1 MKINEI
7 ESNWYHKKH
16 PVELEDPGTIEIEG
30 YGDQR
35 TATVNNMQVNNVGPK
50 SNLAIFVNAN
60 YELTWEPGD
69 RSVGVGKG
77 WLSSLEVHT
86 VDIQSILDEMGT
98 VIDIRRVSNQLAD
111 YLNKQV
117 TQFLTTIEDQIAEY
131 ADEGN

>member
-16 PVELEDPGTIEIEG
+16 PVELEDPGTIEVHG

-35 TATVNNMQVNNVGPK
+35 TATVINMQVNNVGPK
-50 SNLAIFVNAN
+50 NNLAVFVNAS
-60 YELTWEPGD
+60 YELTWEQGD
-69 RSVGVGKG
+69 RSVGAGKG
-77 WLSSLEVHT
+77 WLSSLEEYT
-86 VDIQSILDEMGT
+86 VDVQSILDEMGT
-98 VIDIRRVSNQLAD
+98 VIDIRRVSNPLAD

>member
-7 ESNWYHKKH
+7 EKRY
-16 PVELEDPGTIEIEG
+16 PIELEDPGTIEVHG

-35 TATVNNMQVNNVGPK
+35 TATVINMQVNNVGPK

-69 RSVGVGKG
+69 RSVGVSKG

-98 VIDIRRVSNQLAD
+98 VIDIRRVSNPLAD

-117 TQFLTTIEDQIAEY
+117 TQFLTTIEDKIAQY
-131 ADEGN
+131 ADDGN

>member
-16 PVELEDPGTIEIEG
+16 PVELEDPGTIEVQG

-60 YELTWEPGD
+60 YELTWESGD
-69 RSVGVGKG
+69 RSVGVSKG

-98 VIDIRRVSNQLAD
+98 VIDIRRVSNPLAD

>member
-16 PVELEDPGTIEIEG
+16 PVELEDLGTIEVQG

-69 RSVGVGKG
+69 RSVGVSKG

-98 VIDIRRVSNQLAD
+98 VIDIRRVSNPLAD

-131 ADEGN
+131 ADDGN

>member
-16 PVELEDPGTIEIEG
+16 PVELEDPGTIEVQG

-98 VIDIRRVSNQLAD
+98 VIDIRRVSNPLAD

-117 TQFLTTIEDQIAEY
+117 TQFLTTIEDQIAQY

>member
-7 ESNWYHKKH
+7 EKQY
-16 PVELEDPGTIEIEG
+16 PIELEDPGTIEVHG

-35 TATVNNMQVNNVGPK
+35 TATVINMQVNNVGPK
-50 SNLAIFVNAN
+50 NNLAVFVNAS
-60 YELTWEPGD
+60 YGLTWEQGD

-77 WLSSLEVHT
+77 WLASLEEYA
-86 VDIQSILDEMGT
+86 VDVQSILDEMGT
-98 VIDIRRVSNQLAD
+98 VTDIREVNKPLVD

-117 TQFLTTIEDQIAEY
+117 TQFLTTIEDQIAQY

>member
-7 ESNWYHKKH
+7 EKQY
-16 PVELEDPGTIEIEG
+16 PIELEDPGTIEVHG

-35 TATVNNMQVNNVGPK
+35 TATVINMQVNNVGPK
-50 SNLAIFVNAN
+50 NNLAVFVNAS
-60 YELTWEPGD
+60 YGLTWEQGD

-77 WLSSLEVHT
+77 WLSSLEEYT
-86 VDIQSILDEMGT
+86 VDVQSILDEMGT
-98 VIDIRRVSNQLAD
+98 VTDIREVNKPLVD

-117 TQFLTTIEDQIAEY
+117 TQFLTTIEDQIAQY

>member
-7 ESNWYHKKH
+7 EKRY
-16 PVELEDPGTIEIEG
+16 PIELEDPGTIEVHG

-35 TATVNNMQVNNVGPK
+35 TATVINMQVNNVGPK
-50 SNLAIFVNAN
+50 NNLAVFVNAS
-60 YELTWEPGD
+60 YGLTWESGD

-77 WLSSLEVHT
+77 WLASLEEYT
-86 VDIQSILDEMGT
+86 VDVQSILDEMGT
-98 VIDIRRVSNQLAD
+98 VTDIREVNKPLVD

-117 TQFLTTIEDQIAEY
+117 TQFLPTIEDQIAQY

>member
-16 PVELEDPGTIEIEG
+16 PVELEDPGTIEVQG

-35 TATVNNMQVNNVGPK
+35 TATVNNMQINNVGPK

-60 YELTWEPGD
+60 YELTWEQGD

-98 VIDIRRVSNQLAD
+98 VIDIRRVSNPLAD

-131 ADEGN
+131 ADDGN

>member
-7 ESNWYHKKH
+7 EKRH
-16 PVELEDPGTIEIEG
+16 PVELEDPGTIEVQG

-35 TATVNNMQVNNVGPK
+35 TASVINMQVNNVGPK
-50 SNLAIFVNAN
+50 SNLAVFVNAS
-60 YELTWEPGD
+60 YELTWESGD

-86 VDIQSILDEMGT
+86 VDVQSILDEMGT
-98 VIDIRRVSNQLAD
+98 VTDIREVSKPLVD

-117 TQFLTTIEDQIAEY
+117 TQFLTTIEDQIAQY

>member
-16 PVELEDPGTIEIEG
+16 PVELEDPGTIEVQG

-69 RSVGVGKG
+69 SSVGVSKG
-77 WLSSLEVHT
+77 WLSDLEVHT

-98 VIDIRRVSNQLAD
+98 VIDIRRVSNPLAD

-131 ADEGN
+131 ADDGN

>member
-16 PVELEDPGTIEIEG
+16 PVELEDPGTIEIQG

-50 SNLAIFVNAN
+50 SNLAVFVNAN
-60 YELTWEPGD
+60 YELTWEQGD

-98 VIDIRRVSNQLAD
+98 VIDIRRVSNPLAD

-117 TQFLTTIEDQIAEY
+117 TQFLTTIEDQIAQY
-131 ADEGN
+131 ADDGN

>member
-16 PVELEDPGTIEIEG
+16 PVELEDPGTIEIQG
-30 YGDQR
+30 YGDQQ
-35 TATVNNMQVNNVGPK
+35 TATVSNMQINNVGPK

-60 YELTWEPGD
+60 YELTWEQGD

-98 VIDIRRVSNQLAD
+98 VIDIRRVSNPLAD

-117 TQFLTTIEDQIAEY
+117 TQFLTTIEDQIAQY
-131 ADEGN
+131 ADKGN

>member
-16 PVELEDPGTIEIEG
+16 PVELEDPGTIEVQG
-30 YGDQR
+30 YGDQQ
-35 TATVNNMQVNNVGPK
+35 TATVSNMQVNNVGPK

-69 RSVGVGKG
+69 RSVGVNKG

-117 TQFLTTIEDQIAEY
+117 TQFLTTIEDQIAQY
-131 ADEGN
+131 ADKGN

>member
-16 PVELEDPGTIEIEG
+16 PVELEDPGTIEVQG

-50 SNLAIFVNAN
+50 SNLAVFVNAS
-60 YELTWEPGD
+60 YELTWESGD

-77 WLSSLEVHT
+77 WLSSLEEYT
-86 VDIQSILDEMGT
+86 VDVQSILDEMGT
-98 VIDIRRVSNQLAD
+98 VTDIREVNKPLVD

-117 TQFLTTIEDQIAEY
+117 TQFLTTIEDQIAQY
-131 ADEGN
+131 ADESN

>member
-1 MKINEI
+1 MRFNEI

-16 PVELEDPGTIEIEG
+16 PVELEDPGTIEVQG

-69 RSVGVGKG
+69 RSVGVSKG

-98 VIDIRRVSNQLAD
+98 VTDIREVGKPLVD

-117 TQFLTTIEDQIAEY
+117 TQFLTTIEDQIAQY
-131 ADEGN
+131 ADESN

>member
-16 PVELEDPGTIEIEG
+16 PVELEDPGTIEVQG

-50 SNLAIFVNAN
+50 NNLAVFVNAS
-60 YELTWEPGD
+60 YGLTWESGD

-77 WLSSLEVHT
+77 WLSSLEEYT
-86 VDIQSILDEMGT
+86 VDVQSILDEMGT
-98 VIDIRRVSNQLAD
+98 VTDIREVSKPLID

-131 ADEGN
+131 ADDGN

>member
-7 ESNWYHKKH
+7 EKRY
-16 PVELEDPGTIEIEG
+16 PIELEDPGTIEVHG

-35 TATVNNMQVNNVGPK
+35 TATVINMQVNNVGPK
-50 SNLAIFVNAN
+50 SNLAVFVNAS
-60 YELTWEPGD
+60 YELTWESGD

-77 WLSSLEVHT
+77 WLSSLEEYT
-86 VDIQSILDEMGT
+86 VDVQSILDEMGT
-98 VIDIRRVSNQLAD
+98 VTDIREVSKPLVD

-117 TQFLTTIEDQIAEY
+117 TQFLTTIEDQIAQY

>member
-16 PVELEDPGTIEIEG
+16 PVELEDPGTIEVQG

-50 SNLAIFVNAN
+50 SNLAVFVNAN
-60 YELTWEPGD
+60 YELTWEQGD

-98 VIDIRRVSNQLAD
+98 VIDIRRVSNPLAD

>member
-1 MKINEI
+1 MRFNEI
-7 ESNWYHKKH
+7 ENQH
-16 PVELEDPGTIEIEG
+16 PIELEDPGTIEVHG

-35 TATVNNMQVNNVGPK
+35 TATVINMQVNNVGSK
-50 SNLAIFVNAN
+50 NNLAVFVNAS
-60 YELTWEPGD
+60 YGLTWESGD

-98 VIDIRRVSNQLAD
+98 VIDIRRVSNPLAD

-131 ADEGN
+131 ADDGN

>member
-16 PVELEDPGTIEIEG
+16 PVELEDPGTIEVQG

-50 SNLAIFVNAN
+50 SNLAVFVNAS
-60 YELTWEPGD
+60 YELTWESGD

-77 WLSSLEVHT
+77 WLSSLEEYT
-86 VDIQSILDEMGT
+86 VDVQSILDEMGT
-98 VIDIRRVSNQLAD
+98 VTDIREVNKPLVD

-117 TQFLTTIEDQIAEY
+117 TQFLPTIEDQIAQY
-131 ADEGN
+131 ADDGN

>member
-16 PVELEDPGTIEIEG
+16 PVELEDPGTIEVQG
-30 YGDQR
+30 YGDQQ
-35 TATVNNMQVNNVGPK
+35 TATVSNMQINNVGPK

-60 YELTWEPGD
+60 YELTWEQGD

-98 VIDIRRVSNQLAD
+98 VIDIRRVSNPLAD

-117 TQFLTTIEDQIAEY
+117 TQFLTTIEDQIAKY
-131 ADEGN
+131 ADKGN

>member
-1 MKINEI
+1 
-7 ESNWYHKKH
+7 
-16 PVELEDPGTIEIEG
+16 
-30 YGDQR
+30 
-35 TATVNNMQVNNVGPK
+35 MQINNVGPK
-50 SNLAIFVNAN
+50 SNLAVFVNAN

-117 TQFLTTIEDQIAEY
+117 TQFLTTIEDQIAQY
-131 ADEGN
+131 ADDGN

>member
-7 ESNWYHKKH
+7 EKRY
-16 PVELEDPGTIEIEG
+16 PIELEDPGTIEVHG

-35 TATVNNMQVNNVGPK
+35 TATVINMQVNNVGPK

-69 RSVGVGKG
+69 RSVGVSKG
-77 WLSSLEVHT
+77 WLASLEIHT

-98 VIDIRRVSNQLAD
+98 VTDIREVNKPLVD

-131 ADEGN
+131 ADDGN

>member
-16 PVELEDPGTIEIEG
+16 PVELEDPGTIEVQG

-50 SNLAIFVNAN
+50 NNLAVFV
-60 YELTWEPGD
+60 TWEPGD
-69 RSVGVGKG
+69 RSVGVSKG
-77 WLSSLEVHT
+77 WLSDLEVHT

-98 VIDIRRVSNQLAD
+98 VIDIRRVSNPLAD

-117 TQFLTTIEDQIAEY
+117 TQFLTTIEDQIAQY

>member
-7 ESNWYHKKH
+7 ENQH
-16 PVELEDPGTIEIEG
+16 PVELEDPGTIEVHG

-35 TATVNNMQVNNVGPK
+35 TATVINMQVNNVGPK
-50 SNLAIFVNAN
+50 SNLAVFVNAS
-60 YELTWEPGD
+60 YELTWESGD

-98 VIDIRRVSNQLAD
+98 VTDIREVNKPLVD

-117 TQFLTTIEDQIAEY
+117 TQFLTTIEDKIAQY
-131 ADEGN
+131 ADDGN